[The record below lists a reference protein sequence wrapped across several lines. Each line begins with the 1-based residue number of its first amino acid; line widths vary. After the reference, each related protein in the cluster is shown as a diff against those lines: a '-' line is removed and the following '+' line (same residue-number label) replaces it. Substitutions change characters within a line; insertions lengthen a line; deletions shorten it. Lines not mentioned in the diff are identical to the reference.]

1 MATVIFRKLSRRGMV
16 DLGLGLMAED
26 AGGRRES
33 IEKEVVA

>member
-1 MATVIFRKLSRRGMV
+1 MVIAIFRKLSRRGV
-16 DLGLGLMAED
+16 VNLGLGLMAED